1 MIKFYFLLLFFIFS
15 TLGFGLFLK
24 QKILNNNTIGSLGE
38 IGILGLIFVA
48 VYATIFHFFLPLSA
62 NINIFF
68 HIIGIIFFLINCKN
82 FIKKFKKFEYF
93 IFLLS
98 LLYALILFYLH
109 KPNEDFGFYHL
120 PYIVNFT
127 NEKIIFGLSSLQVQQ
142 GWNSIWLNIHSAF
155 VIDTSDYTSVSLLN
169 SIFFIFIVSIF
180 TSEIIKN
187 LKSQDYNFKIIF
199 YFSLLFLLFFLIKFS
214 RLNSYGIDVPG
225 NFLLII
231 AVLYF
236 FKTFESDKTSISYF
250 MLITI
255 FILFSIT
262 IRISNLPF
270 VIIIIYLFLKNK
282 LYTQVIFS
290 KFFLFIVIFFS
301 SWAIQ
306 QFIYIG
312 CFVIPNELTCFDTSW
327 HDKNFLKA
335 FSEST
340 ITINKSYQSYNGNL
354 TTIQYYQ
361 NFRWVPT
368 WFFRNYIELSEY
380 LITFC
385 APIIVLLILKKSQ
398 KIKNSKY
405 PNYSNDFYILITA
418 LIIAIGIW
426 FYNSPVIR
434 MGNHFIMLFIFS
446 VLINFNFFK
455 KLINTEIS
463 QKTVYSLIIFSLL
476 FVGVKNLNRISKTE
490 NNTGNAPWPKF
501 IKPEYNT
508 TYQDNLFLNTII
520 PGNDPQTSVCWGTA
534 FICSTG
540 NFKNLE
546 LSRTTKGYL
555 FIKKKY

>member
-24 QKILNNNTIGSLGE
+24 QKILNNNTSGSLGE
-38 IGILGLIFVA
+38 IGILGLVFVA
-48 VYATIFHFFLPLSA
+48 FYATIFHFFLPLSA
-62 NINIFF
+62 YINIFF
-68 HIIGIIFFLINCKN
+68 HIVGIIFFLINCKN

-155 VIDTSDYTSVSLLN
+155 VIDTLDYTSVYLLN

-199 YFSLLFLLFFLIKFS
+199 YFSLSFLLFFLIKFS
-214 RLNSYGIDVPG
+214 RLNSYGLDVPG

-231 AVLYF
+231 AILYF
-236 FKTFESDKTSISYF
+236 FKTFESDKTNVSYF

-282 LYTQVIFS
+282 FYTQVIFS

-312 CFVIPNELTCFDTSW
+312 CFVIPNELTCFDTFW
-327 HDKNFLKA
+327 YDKNFLKT
-335 FSEST
+335 FSEAT
-340 ITINKSYQSYNGNL
+340 ITSNKSYQAYNGNL
-354 TTIQYYQ
+354 TSIQYHQ
-361 NFRWVPT
+361 NFRWIPT
-368 WFFRNYIELSEY
+368 WFFRNLIELSEY
-380 LITFC
+380 IITFC
-385 APIIVLLILKKSQ
+385 APIIVLLILKKS
-398 KIKNSKY
+398 KMIKNSKY
-405 PNYSNDFYILITA
+405 LDYSNDLYILITT
-418 LIIAIGIW
+418 LIISIGIW
-426 FYNSPVIR
+426 FYNAPVSR

-476 FVGVKNLNRISKTE
+476 FLGVKNLNRISKIE
-490 NNTGNAPWPKF
+490 NNIGNEPWPNF
-501 IKPEYNT
+501 YKPEYNT
-508 TYQDNLFLNTII
+508 IYKDNVSLNTVI
-520 PGNDPQTSVCWGTA
+520 PGNDPQASVCWGTP
-534 FICSTG
+534 FICSTK

-546 LSRTTKGYL
+546 FSRTLKGYL
-555 FIKKKY
+555 LIKKKY

>member
-24 QKILNNNTIGSLGE
+24 QKILNNDTSGSLGE
-38 IGILGLIFVA
+38 VGLLGLTFLA
-48 VYATIFHFFLPLSA
+48 FYATVVHLFLPLSA
-62 NINIFF
+62 HINIFF
-68 HIIGIIFFLINCKN
+68 HIVGIIFFLTSYKN
-82 FIKKFKKFEYF
+82 FIKKLKKSEYF

-155 VIDTSDYTSVSLLN
+155 VIDTLDYTSVYLLN
-169 SIFFIFIVSIF
+169 SIFFIFIISIF
-180 TSEIIKN
+180 TSEIVKN
-187 LKSQDYNFKIIF
+187 LKSQNFNLKIIF

-214 RLNSYGIDVPG
+214 RLNSYGLDVPG

-231 AVLYF
+231 SVLYF
-236 FKTFESDKTSISYF
+236 FKTFESEKINIGYF

-262 IRISNLPF
+262 VRISNLPF

-282 LYTQVIFS
+282 FYTRVIFS
-290 KFFLFIVIFFS
+290 KFFLFIIVFFS

-327 HDKNFLKA
+327 YDKNFLNKFLEA
-335 FSEST
+335 T
-340 ITINKSYQSYNGNL
+340 ITSNKSYQAYNGNL
-354 TTIQYYQ
+354 TSIQYHQ

-368 WFFRNYIELSEY
+368 WFFRNLIELSEY
-380 LITFC
+380 IITFC
-385 APIIVLLILKKSQ
+385 VPIIIFLILKKNQ
-398 KIKNSKY
+398 MTKKSKY
-405 PNYSNDFYILITA
+405 LNYNNDLYILMAT

-455 KLINTEIS
+455 KLINAEIS
-463 QKTVYSLIIFSLL
+463 PKIIYSLIIFSFL
-476 FVGVKNLNRISKTE
+476 FVGVKNLNRIIKIE
-490 NNTGNAPWPKF
+490 NNTGNEPWPKF
-501 IKPEYNT
+501 YKPKYNT
-508 TYQDNLFLNTII
+508 IYKDKLSLNTVI
-520 PGNDPQTSVCWGTA
+520 PGNDPQTSVCWNTS
-534 FICSTG
+534 FICSTK
-540 NFKNLE
+540 NFNNLE
-546 LSRTTKGYL
+546 LSRTPKGYL
-555 FIKKKY
+555 LIIKKY

>member
-1 MIKFYFLLLFFIFS
+1 
-15 TLGFGLFLK
+15 
-24 QKILNNNTIGSLGE
+24 
-38 IGILGLIFVA
+38 V
-48 VYATIFHFFLPLSA
+48 
-62 NINIFF
+62 
-68 HIIGIIFFLINCKN
+68 GIIFFLINCKN

-155 VIDTSDYTSVSLLN
+155 VIDTLDYTSVYLLN

-187 LKSQDYNFKIIF
+187 LKSQAYNFKIIF
-199 YFSLLFLLFFLIKFS
+199 YFSLSFLLFFLIKFS
-214 RLNSYGIDVPG
+214 RLNSYGLDVPG

-231 AVLYF
+231 AILYF
-236 FKTFESDKTSISYF
+236 FKTFESDKTNVSYF

-282 LYTQVIFS
+282 FYTQVIFS

-327 HDKNFLKA
+327 YDKNFLKT
-335 FSEST
+335 FSEAT
-340 ITINKSYQSYNGNL
+340 ITSNKSYQAYNGNL
-354 TTIQYYQ
+354 TSIQYHQ
-361 NFRWVPT
+361 NFRWIPT
-368 WFFRNYIELSEY
+368 WFFRNLIELSEY
-380 LITFC
+380 IITFC
-385 APIIVLLILKKSQ
+385 APIIVLLILKKS
-398 KIKNSKY
+398 KMIKNSKY
-405 PNYSNDFYILITA
+405 LDYSNDLYILITT
-418 LIIAIGIW
+418 LIISIGIW
-426 FYNSPVIR
+426 FYNAPVIR

-476 FVGVKNLNRISKTE
+476 FLGVKNLNRISKIE
-490 NNTGNAPWPKF
+490 NNIGNEPWPNF
-501 IKPEYNT
+501 YKPEYNT
-508 TYQDNLFLNTII
+508 IYKDNVSLNTVI
-520 PGNDPQTSVCWGTA
+520 PGNDPQASVCWGTP
-534 FICSTG
+534 FICSTK

-546 LSRTTKGYL
+546 FSRTLKGYL
-555 FIKKKY
+555 LIKKKY